1 MFLLSAQSCRTA
13 GNATLATD
21 QPWAITPG
29 DVNRSSQYSWHM
41 AHYYIQNMSEHVAMT
56 PHLWP
61 QRSMDY
67 MYYFRIVLTY
77 MNQLLEHFIQNQKY
91 SYRKIFSCTLKKA
104 VCSNRLFTLFK
115 HGVWST
121 SDTLP
126 QSVHACW
133 TARLQHHHHLC
144 NWLDFSKAGVKY
156 ACVSLISSRVSA
168 CVLLVPRWY
177 WEFPN
182 IYHLKIQQHSG

>member
-1 MFLLSAQSCRTA
+1 MYFSQLSKFKKWSTTLYEIKCSEKKLPTANLQPLYPQLIILIWVFLLSAQSCRTA

-21 QPWAITPG
+21 QPWAIIPG

-77 MNQLLEHFIQNQKY
+77 MSQLLEHFIQNQKY
-91 SYRKIFSCTLKKA
+91 LYRKIFSCTW
-104 VCSNRLFTLFK
+104 
-115 HGVWST
+115 H
-121 SDTLP
+121 
-126 QSVHACW
+126 
-133 TARLQHHHHLC
+133 
-144 NWLDFSKAGVKY
+144 
-156 ACVSLISSRVSA
+156 
-168 CVLLVPRWY
+168 
-177 WEFPN
+177 
-182 IYHLKIQQHSG
+182 